1 MADQET
7 ELFMLLIDSTGNKVQ
22 ADCRAQLNAQDTLT
36 AEDFVAGCFFQVD
49 DFKFGMNIDDRDPTE
64 ESDGKSGSTSG
75 KTPTT
80 AGGTLGLGSAL
91 AGTQVKFGRWKSAE
105 DTEVKAMTFPVKM
118 DEFTVT
124 RRYDKAS
131 PLLFEKCANS
141 EGFKKASIIKR
152 RLVGGTDLKAFF
164 RIDLSDV
171 LITHIDLE
179 DEEVIKETL
188 HMIFRSI
195 IITYKPQLHNGNLG
209 PAGIA
214 DWAYDATL
222 KQKGK

>member
-36 AEDFVAGCFFQVD
+36 AEDFVAGCFFQLD

-64 ESDGKSGSTSG
+64 ESGGKSGPPGG
-75 KTPTT
+75 KAPPTV
-80 AGGTLGLGSAL
+80 GGTLGPASAL
-91 AGTQVKFGRWKSAE
+91 AGTQVKFGRWKSAA

-152 RLVGGTDLKAFF
+152 RLIGGADLKAFL

-188 HMIFRSI
+188 HMIFRGI
-195 IITYKPQLHNGNLG
+195 TITYKPQLHNGNLG
-209 PAGIA
+209 PAGVA

-222 KQKGK
+222 TQKGK